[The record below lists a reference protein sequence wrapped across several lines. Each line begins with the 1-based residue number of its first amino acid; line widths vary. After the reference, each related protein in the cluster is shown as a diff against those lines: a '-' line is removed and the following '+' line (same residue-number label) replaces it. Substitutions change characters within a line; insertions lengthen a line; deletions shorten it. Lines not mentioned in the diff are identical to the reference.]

1 MKDESNTTRLEIEE
15 IAGQLR
21 DGRLSRSALFGR
33 LKGLGIGFG
42 AAFLLGV
49 SGAQAA
55 NAPEATVAVKSTN
68 AAINSIIQKPP
79 QAPVAGVSTPLQ
91 QVAYYHRYYHRYYMR
106 HYNRYYSRY

>member
-1 MKDESNTTRLEIEE
+1 MKDESNTTRSEIEE

-55 NAPEATVAVKSTN
+55 AAPEATVAVKSTN
-68 AAINSIIQKPP
+68 PAINSIIQGP
-79 QAPVAGVSTPLQ
+79 QAPVAAVGTPLQ
-91 QVAYYHRYYHRYYMR
+91 KIAYYRRYFRRYYHRIYMR
-106 HYNRYYSRY
+106 HYARY